1 MKKSE
6 LQKLTGLALAAM
18 LAGGILA
25 PAAAFA
31 QDAAAPA
38 AVAAEAS
45 PATATPETPA
55 PMAAEAA
62 PAPAAEEEAAKPALD
77 TGDTSW
83 VLTSTALVLM
93 MTIPGLALF
102 YGGMVRRKNV
112 IATVAQSFAITAV
125 ISVVWMIAGYSL
137 SFSAN
142 DNEGLNKVIGGFSN
156 AFLSGV
162 TMESTNSLA
171 ATIPESVFVMF
182 QMTFA
187 IITPALIAGAY
198 AERMK
203 FSAVLVFTVLW
214 SLLVYAPTAHAVW
227 GGGFLGGAGVLDFA
241 GGTVVHINAGVAG
254 LICALVLGRRKG
266 YGTDNMAP
274 HNLVLT
280 MIGASLLWVGWFGFN
295 AGSAVGSNA
304 LAGIAMLNTQVATAA
319 AAIAWMVIEWV
330 ERKKPGMLG
339 LASGAVAGL
348 VAITPAAGFVNPQGA
363 LIIGLL
369 GGAGGYFG
377 AVWLK
382 RLLKYD
388 DSLDAFGVHGIA
400 GIIGALLTG
409 VLADP
414 AVNSLGE
421 GASLMTQL
429 YGVAIT
435 IAYASI
441 GTFIILMIVKYTVGL
456 RVSEEAEVEGLDLSQ
471 HGEALHD

>member
-1 MKKSE
+1 
-6 LQKLTGLALAAM
+6 M